1 MSVCVQVVKS
11 KRTRMIETI
20 MMTRN
25 QNPFFPPVRNE
36 KLKMLWF
43 CFLKYRCTGKGQV
56 FSIVL

>member
-25 QNPFFPPVRNE
+25 QNPSVRNE
-36 KLKMLWF
+36 KLKMLWL
-43 CFLKYRCTGKGQV
+43 CFLKYCCTGKGQV